1 MKNELYWGFMLKLSH
16 HMWQDETSPA
26 AGWYMEPYY
35 NENNNTDVD
44 TWDNTVRYLKE
55 RRFNLVLI
63 DVGDG
68 VRYESHPEISAPDAW
83 DKDFLKK
90 KLDEMRAAGLVPV
103 PKLNFS
109 TCHDT
114 WLKQYRRMV
123 STTTYYKVCADVIR
137 EVCEAFGNP
146 PLFHLGFDEEIPEY
160 QHGYDMCIVRNG
172 DLWWHDLF
180 YLAGECE
187 KHGSRPWIWSD
198 YLWHH
203 EEAFLKNMPKSI
215 MQSNWYYGTIKDVDP
230 TTQRYREIHGYEL
243 LDQHGYDQI
252 PTGSTWNCIHN
263 MSQTV
268 GLGKDRLSPEL
279 LKGYLIAPWRFTY
292 ASERFRLMDDAERL
306 YLARQKWYPE
316 TLPADLPKIV
326 Y

>member
-16 HMWQDETSPA
+16 HMWDDETSPA

-35 NENNNTDVD
+35 HENNNTDIA
-44 TWDNTVRYLKE
+44 TWDNTVRYLAE
-55 RRFNLVLI
+55 RRYNLVLV

-68 VRYESHPEISAPDAW
+68 VKYESHPEISSPDAW

-90 KLDEMRAAGLVPV
+90 KLDEMRAKGLTPV

-123 STTTYYKVCADVIR
+123 STPTYYKVCADVIR
-137 EVCEAFGNP
+137 EVCEVFGNP
-146 PLFHLGFDEEIPEY
+146 PLFHLGFDEEIADY
-160 QHGYDMCIVRNG
+160 QSHYDMCIVRNG

-180 YLAGECE
+180 FLARECE
-187 KHGSRPWIWSD
+187 KYGARPWIWSD

-215 MQSNWYYGTIKDVDP
+215 MQSNWYYGTLKDRSP
-230 TTQRYREIHGYEL
+230 ETQTYREIHGYEL

-268 GLGKDRLSPEL
+268 GLGKDRLNPDL
-279 LKGYLIAPWRFTY
+279 VKGYLIAPWRFTY

-306 YLARQKWYPE
+306 FLARQKWYPE
-316 TLPADLPKIV
+316 TLPKDLPKIA